1 MIDRDYYIPSRHA
14 TLKSPR
20 KNDSAL
26 TTPPT
31 FMQHPRPIRESIR
44 SSPGAKVTQR
54 NPSQV
59 EQLEQALRE
68 ETIANEEQRNYI

>member
-1 MIDRDYYIPSRHA
+1 MPKIFQESNILNDVNIERDYYIPSRHA

-31 FMQHPRPIRESIR
+31 FMQHSRPIRESIK
-44 SSPGAKVTQR
+44 SSPSAKITQR
-54 NPSQV
+54 NPS
-59 EQLEQALRE
+59 
-68 ETIANEEQRNYI
+68 